1 VIIGVSSTKK
11 EDSMNKSELEES
23 LASAL
28 GALLVI
34 KDQGNDVA
42 SMAIAINQDAIDYLD
57 EKAGKNP

>member
-1 VIIGVSSTKK
+1 
-11 EDSMNKSELEES
+11 MNKSELEES

-57 EKAGKNP
+57 EMVGKNQ